1 MQEPNIKINCHS
13 SICIDDNIFIDPFNI
28 AEKRDA
34 KIIFITHSHF
44 DHLDINSIKNILT
57 PSTVIVCT
65 EDSAEILEKA
75 GIKNNIKIVAPNQT
89 GKVLDISFQ
98 TFPSYN
104 FGHHHFKN
112 LGFVGYTLEI
122 NGVFYTICGDTDAT
136 PELESLNT
144 DVLLIPIGGKYTMD
158 AEEAAKVT
166 NIIKPKYV
174 IPTHYNFLDDT
185 AGKKGEELFSKLVD
199 KSIKVLIKIN

>member
-28 AEKRDA
+28 AEKREA
-34 KIIFITHSHF
+34 RIIFITHSHF

-57 PSTVIVCT
+57 PSTVTVCT

-75 GIKNNIKIVAPNQT
+75 GIKNNTKIVAPNQT
-89 GKVLDISFQ
+89 SKVLDISFQ

>member
-28 AEKRDA
+28 AEKREA
-34 KIIFITHSHF
+34 RIIFITHSHF
-44 DHLDINSIKNILT
+44 DHLDIDSIKNILT

-75 GIKNNIKIVAPNQT
+75 GITNNINIVTPNQT

-144 DVLLIPIGGKYTMD
+144 DVLLIPMGGKYTMD

>member
-34 KIIFITHSHF
+34 KAIFITHSHF
-44 DHLDINSIKNILT
+44 DHLDINSIKNILM

-65 EDSAEILEKA
+65 EDSTEILEKA

-185 AGKKGEELFSKLVD
+185 AGKKGEELFSMLVD

>member
-28 AEKRDA
+28 AEKREA
-34 KIIFITHSHF
+34 RIIFITHSHF

-166 NIIKPKYV
+166 KIIKPKYV

>member
-28 AEKRDA
+28 AEKREA
-34 KIIFITHSHF
+34 RIIFITHSHF

-75 GIKNNIKIVAPNQT
+75 GIKNNVKIVAPNQT

>member
-28 AEKRDA
+28 AEKREA
-34 KIIFITHSHF
+34 RIIFITHSHF

-75 GIKNNIKIVAPNQT
+75 GITNNINIVTPNQT

-112 LGFVGYTLEI
+112 LGIVGYTLEI

>member
-28 AEKRDA
+28 AEKREA
-34 KIIFITHSHF
+34 RIIFITHSHF

-57 PSTVIVCT
+57 PNTVIVCT

-75 GIKNNIKIVAPNQT
+75 EITNNINIVTPNQT

-122 NGVFYTICGDTDAT
+122 NGVFYTVCGDTDAT

-199 KSIKVLIKIN
+199 KSIKVLIEIN

>member
-28 AEKRDA
+28 AEKREA
-34 KIIFITHSHF
+34 RIIFITHSHF

-57 PSTVIVCT
+57 PSTIIVCT
-65 EDSAEILEKA
+65 KDSAEILEKA

-199 KSIKVLIKIN
+199 KSIKVLIEIN

>member
-28 AEKRDA
+28 AEKREA
-34 KIIFITHSHF
+34 RIIFITHSHF

-199 KSIKVLIKIN
+199 KSIKVLIEIN

>member
-28 AEKRDA
+28 AEKREA
-34 KIIFITHSHF
+34 RIIFITHSHF

-185 AGKKGEELFSKLVD
+185 AGKKGEELFSMLVD

>member
-185 AGKKGEELFSKLVD
+185 AGKKGEELFSMLVD

>member
-28 AEKRDA
+28 AEKREA
-34 KIIFITHSHF
+34 RIIFITHSHF

>member
-13 SICIDDNIFIDPFNI
+13 SICINENIFIDPFNI
-28 AEKRDA
+28 NYQAEA
-34 KIIFITHSHF
+34 KAIFITHSHF

-57 PSTVIVCT
+57 PNTVIVCT
-65 EDSAEILEKA
+65 KDSAEILEKA
-75 GIKNNIKIVAPNQT
+75 GITNNINIVTPNQT

-112 LGFVGYTLEI
+112 YGFVGYTLNV
-122 NGVFYTICGDTDAT
+122 NGTTYTICGDTDAT
-136 PELESLNT
+136 PELENVKT
-144 DVLLIPIGGKYTMD
+144 DVLLIPIGGIYTMD

-174 IPTHYNFLDDT
+174 IPTHYNYLDDT
-185 AGKKGEELFSKLVD
+185 AGKEGEELFTKLVD
-199 KSIKVLIKIN
+199 KNIKVLIKID